1 MKKRLTIYGRLI
13 TMTLAALIG
22 TFVTPIAVLVF
33 SGGISSEEISTY
45 ALGGAIGFAVL
56 GFLFPK
62 PMEKILFVLTLFG

>member
-1 MKKRLTIYGRLI
+1 MKKRHTIYGRLI
-13 TMTLAALIG
+13 TMILAAIIG

-33 SGGISSEEISTY
+33 SGGITSEEIGTY
-45 ALGGAIGFAVL
+45 AFGGAIGFAVL